1 MTVHY
6 CIKFCSDEGY
16 KFAGL
21 ESGNECF
28 CGNHAPFI
36 SAPQREC
43 HLNCSG
49 NTTQICG
56 GFWRMSVYFI
66 PRETTTVYYEVTT
79 LEEVPTTQQPSIDV
93 ISKREFSL
101 SPSSESP
108 ILFFQK

>member
-1 MTVHY
+1 
-6 CIKFCSDEGY
+6 
-16 KFAGL
+16 
-21 ESGNECF
+21 
-28 CGNHAPFI
+28 
-36 SAPQREC
+36 
-43 HLNCSG
+43 
-49 NTTQICG
+49 
-56 GFWRMSVYFI
+56 MSVYFI